1 MLSVYNK
8 QTQEFRKKKS
18 ERTSKSRWGDPMDL
32 ILLDLVGA
40 IGFQINDTWTTFLG
54 IGVGA
59 VERNK
64 IFKFLSNHRIEDFI
78 LVGII
83 KVLIPLYIYAWMLLF
98 PAYIIILEFDF
109 YLEVGVTIW
118 NIFMIY
124 RHKKVRR

>member
-1 MLSVYNK
+1 
-8 QTQEFRKKKS
+8 
-18 ERTSKSRWGDPMDL
+18 MDL